1 MPRPH
6 RFLMFFFVTLSYVAL
21 VVYSSYNSA
30 NLKRTTADKVALVL
44 QTVLLS
50 IITVMM
56 LVVIGCSSA
65 MFVQNKVK

>member
-1 MPRPH
+1 
-6 RFLMFFFVTLSYVAL
+6 MFVFVSLSYVAL

-30 NLKRTTADKVALVL
+30 NLEGTTADKVALIL